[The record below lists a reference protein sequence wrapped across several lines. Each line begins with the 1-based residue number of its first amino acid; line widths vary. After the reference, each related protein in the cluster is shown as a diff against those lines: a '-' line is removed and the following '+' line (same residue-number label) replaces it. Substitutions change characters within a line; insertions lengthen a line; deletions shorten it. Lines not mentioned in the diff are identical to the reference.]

1 LEDHQSLAP
10 YLVTIDGLDPPP
22 AFYSKWTPWIAT
34 SPLMTSLTILSAAY
48 YQSDIRGLD
57 VTKSPEIFAIQGR
70 IISVI
75 NDHLKR
81 KKMKDLEYDV
91 IAAVMYLA
99 MNEVSQDELKLIGFD
114 VDEFTNSGTGVMRT
128 VSGHI

>member
-1 LEDHQSLAP
+1 
-10 YLVTIDGLDPPP
+10 
-22 AFYSKWTPWIAT
+22 
-34 SPLMTSLTILSAAY
+34 MTSLTILSAAY

-70 IISVI
+70 ISVI

-99 MNEVSQDELKLIGFD
+99 MNEVSQDVLKLIGFG
-114 VDEFTNSGTGVMRT
+114 VDGTIRT
-128 VSGHI
+128 VVLG